1 LNRSGLMSDDVGKG
15 SVVQTRL
22 NRSRLVL
29 DDVGKAAW
37 CKHA

>member
-1 LNRSGLMSDDVGKG
+1 MSDDVGKG

-22 NRSRLVL
+22 NRSRLVS